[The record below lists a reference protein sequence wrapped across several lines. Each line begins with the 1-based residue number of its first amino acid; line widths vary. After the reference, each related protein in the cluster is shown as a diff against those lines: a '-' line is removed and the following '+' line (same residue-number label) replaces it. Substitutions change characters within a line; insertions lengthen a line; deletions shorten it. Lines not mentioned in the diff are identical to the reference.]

1 MRFFNLGEF
10 KVKSFNDVFAAAKEY
25 CKKHMTE
32 TEANIWI
39 EQLSFVA
46 FDDDTGYI
54 DCGETFLKQIAE
66 TRYKNL
72 WADAFKE
79 IFGSDLKIVFLDEN
93 ESTIYI
99 EQNKEE

>member
-32 TEANIWI
+32 TAANIWI
-39 EQLSFVA
+39 EPLSFVA
-46 FDDDTGYI
+46 FDDDTVYI